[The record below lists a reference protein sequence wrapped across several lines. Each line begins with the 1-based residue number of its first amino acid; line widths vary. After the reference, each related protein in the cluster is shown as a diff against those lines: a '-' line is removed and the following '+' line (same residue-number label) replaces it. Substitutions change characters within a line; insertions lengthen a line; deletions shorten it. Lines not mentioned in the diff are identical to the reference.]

1 MLVAVHLSAVGRTS
15 GIPVDRVTWDVFRF
29 RDGKVA
35 SARVYLTKAE
45 ALEAVGL
52 EE

>member
-1 MLVAVHLSAVGRTS
+1 MAVHLSAVGRTS

-35 SARVYLTKAE
+35 IARVYPSKVE
-45 ALEAVGL
+45 ALKAVGL